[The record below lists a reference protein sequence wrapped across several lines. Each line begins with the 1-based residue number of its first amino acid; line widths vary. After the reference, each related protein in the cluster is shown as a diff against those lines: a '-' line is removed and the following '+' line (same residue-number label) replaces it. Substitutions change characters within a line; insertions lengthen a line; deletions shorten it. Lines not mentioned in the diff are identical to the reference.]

1 MPPANP
7 IHFHSSMRP
16 PQPRKSQYAK
26 VAEDLAREIE
36 NGFYKIGDLLPSEAD
51 LCERYN
57 ISNHTVRHA
66 MRVLQD
72 KKLAMP
78 ERGRGTRVIGASS
91 KRRYIHALDSIPDLG
106 ELVKNTKIRVIRR
119 TNIPFDQALTP
130 LPAHVPEWQL
140 IEAIRYVTL
149 KEPLVWK
156 HVYIDPIFTKA
167 AKKIGSSSEPIY
179 KLIERFY
186 DESLSR
192 VKQEVGAVLIRGAA
206 AGILRVNEG
215 APGLAIA
222 RQYIGASG
230 RILEVTYSVYPADR
244 FRYRSELRLEHTG

>member
-1 MPPANP
+1 
-7 IHFHSSMRP
+7 MRTA
-16 PQPRKSQYAK
+16 QPKKSQYAK
-26 VAEDLAREIE
+26 VAEELAQKIE

-51 LCERYN
+51 LCKHYN

-72 KKLAMP
+72 MKLAMP
-78 ERGRGTRVIGASS
+78 ERGRGTRVVGASS
-91 KRRYIHALDSIPDLG
+91 KKRYIHALDSIPDLG
-106 ELVKNTKIRVIRR
+106 ELVKNTKIRVLRR
-119 TNIPFDQALTP
+119 TTIPFALALTP
-130 LPAHVPEWQL
+130 LPSQVPQWEL
-140 IEAIRYVTL
+140 IEAIRYVTA

-167 AKKIGSSSEPIY
+167 AKKIGSSNEPIY

-186 DESLSR
+186 DESLAK

-206 AGILRVNEG
+206 AGILHVTDG

-244 FRYRSELRLEHTG
+244 FRYHSELRLEHTG